1 MSLTLTV
8 EFPALDRLCA
18 WLEGHDKA
26 GLVGEIEKEIVRKLE
41 EAVKGGVPR
50 PEFKEVPVTEEHP
63 WKDEAKETE
72 GTGNRDIERPENAP
86 VERFQRDGAGRP
98 LGTGKA
104 PSPKVDRP
112 TEGEAEE
119 TKTATA
125 QKPVTLAD
133 VQRVA
138 AQMRDEGKLSQVT
151 GIFKE
156 FGINK
161 LSDLQGDALQK
172 FAAKLRGMGAK
183 I

>member
-26 GLVGEIEKEIVRKLE
+26 GLVGQIENEIVRKLE
-41 EAVKGGVPR
+41 EAVKGGVPK
-50 PEFKEVPVTEEHP
+50 PEFEEVPVTEEHP
-63 WKDEAKETE
+63 WKDEAKAETI
-72 GTGNRDIERPENAP
+72 TPPPATQAP
-86 VERFQRDGAGRP
+86 P
-98 LGTGKA
+98 L
-104 PSPKVDRP
+104 S
-112 TEGEAEE
+112 GEAEVPK
-119 TKTATA
+119 KTNEAKA
-125 QKPVTLAD
+125 VTLAD

-151 GIFKE
+151 GMFKE

-161 LSDLQGDALQK
+161 LSDLQGNALQK
-172 FAAKLRGMGAK
+172 FAGRLRGMGAK